1 MPYTYDYSRPALTV
15 DCVVFG
21 LDEED
26 LKVVLIQR
34 DLDPFAGKWALP
46 GDSST
51 WTSPWKMPHGGNCKR
66 RRAYQRS
73 FLSSFTPS
81 AT

>member
-1 MPYTYDYSRPALTV
+1 MPYTYDYPRPALTV

-34 DLDPFAGKWALP
+34 EPGAVCGQMGAAGRICP
-46 GDSST
+46 RG
-51 WTSPWKMPHGGNCKR
+51 
-66 RRAYQRS
+66 
-73 FLSSFTPS
+73 
-81 AT
+81 